1 MPFIIP
7 DNCYHLEESHAILT
21 FALAISRCG
30 GNTRALSMAALHE
43 LAQSW
48 PGPKA
53 PRPVVFIGAGGIV
66 ENAHLPAY
74 RQVGI
79 PVCGVFD
86 IDSARAL
93 ALAQKFEL
101 GSVYASLAEAAANT
115 DCVFDLA
122 VPARHVPD
130 VLSQLPLGASV
141 LIQKPMGENLAQA
154 KIIHGICKARR
165 FQAAV
170 NFQLRYSPNMLA
182 LSAAIQRGLLGEVV
196 DLEVR
201 VNTYTPWQLWPFL
214 KGIPR
219 HEILYHSI
227 HYLDLIRSLLGEP
240 NGVYAK
246 VARHPSQP
254 DYADLR
260 SAIILDYGDT
270 RRVLLS
276 VFHDHE
282 YRGNHAMS
290 ELKVEGTRGAAIACM
305 GVNLDYPNGLPD
317 TLQLAQRGGTFEPIA
332 LRGSWFPTAFEGP
345 MSNLQRFAA
354 GEDPQLWTNIDDA
367 LKTMALVEACYLSA
381 AAGGTPIPA

>member
-1 MPFIIP
+1 
-7 DNCYHLEESHAILT
+7 
-21 FALAISRCG
+21 
-30 GNTRALSMAALHE
+30 MAALNE

-48 PGPKA
+48 PGPKT

-74 RQVGI
+74 RNVGI
-79 PVCGVFD
+79 PVRGVFD
-86 IDSARAL
+86 IDLARAQ

-101 GSVYASLAEAAANT
+101 SSVYASLTEAAANT

-122 VPARHVPD
+122 VPALHVPE
-130 VLSQLPLGASV
+130 VLSQLPLGATV

-154 KIIHGICKARR
+154 KLIHGICKARR
-165 FQAAV
+165 FRAAL

-182 LSAAIQRGLLGEVV
+182 LSAALQHGLLGEVV

-201 VNTYTPWQLWPFL
+201 VNTYTPWHLWPFL

-227 HYLDLIRSLLGEP
+227 HYLDLIRSLIGEP
-240 NGVYAK
+240 QGVYAK

-260 SAIILDYGDT
+260 SAIILDYGDQ

-282 YRGNHAMS
+282 YSGDHAMS
-290 ELKVEGTRGAAIACM
+290 ELKVEGTRGAAIARM
-305 GVNLDYPNGLPD
+305 GVNLDYPSGLPD
-317 TLQLAQRGGTFEPIA
+317 TLTIAERGGRFEPVE
-332 LRGSWFPTAFEGP
+332 LRGSWFPKAFEGP

-354 GEDPQLWTNIDDA
+354 GEETKLWTNIDDA
-367 LKTMALVEACYLSA
+367 LQTMALVEACYQSS

>member
-1 MPFIIP
+1 
-7 DNCYHLEESHAILT
+7 
-21 FALAISRCG
+21 
-30 GNTRALSMAALHE
+30 MAALHE

-53 PRPVVFIGAGGIV
+53 PRPVVLIGAGGIV
-66 ENAHLPAY
+66 LNAHLPAY

-79 PVCGVFD
+79 PVRGVFD
-86 IDSARAL
+86 LDSARAQ
-93 ALAQKFEL
+93 ALAQKFEIP
-101 GSVYASLAEAAANT
+101 SVYSSLAEAAANS

-122 VPARHVPD
+122 VPALHVPE
-130 VLSQLPLGASV
+130 VLRQLPLGATV

-154 KIIHGICKARR
+154 KVIHGICKAHG
-165 FQAAV
+165 FQAAL

-196 DLEVR
+196 DVEVR
-201 VNTYTPWQLWPFL
+201 VNTYTPWHLWPFL

-219 HEILYHSI
+219 HEILYHSV

-240 NGVYAK
+240 KGVYAK

-270 RRVLLS
+270 LRVLLS

-282 YRGNHAMS
+282 YRGAHAMS
-290 ELKVEGTRGAAIACM
+290 QLKVEGTRGAAIARM

-317 TLQLAQRGGTFEPIA
+317 TLEVAERGGAFEPVA

-345 MSNLQRFAA
+345 MSNLQRFAS
-354 GEDPQLWTNIDDA
+354 GEDTELWTNIDDA
-367 LKTMALVEACYLSA
+367 LKTMALVEACYQSS
-381 AAGGTPIPA
+381 AAGGTPISA